1 MKNSRKIAA
10 GICCMLLSVTCLAAD
25 QWQTARGIAEKITRM
40 QVVAHSDSVEDQELK
55 LAVRDTAAAIVQEI
69 TEGETDP
76 YRARNLIAE
85 ALPQI
90 ETAASQTVYAAGR
103 VYPVHAALETV
114 VYPFRDYGTFALPAG
129 EYTALRVIIGEGA
142 GQNWWCVAF
151 PGLCE
156 PYACIDETC
165 LSARETAFITG
176 DAPKMRFYLA
186 ERLQALYVR
195 LRASHPVHPSGNG
208 R

>member
-1 MKNSRKIAA
+1 MKNSWKIAA
-10 GICCMLLSVTCLAAD
+10 GICCLLLSVTCLAAD
-25 QWQTARGIAEKITRM
+25 QWQTARGIAAKITRM
-40 QVVAHSDSVEDQELK
+40 QIVAHSDSVEDQELK
-55 LAVRDTAAAIVQEI
+55 LAVRDAAAAVVREI
-69 TEGETDP
+69 TDGETDP
-76 YRARNLIAE
+76 YHARELIA
-85 ALPQI
+85 ASLPKI
-90 ETAASQTVYAAGR
+90 ENAASQTVYAAGY
-103 VYPVHAALETV
+103 VYPVRAALQTV

-156 PYACIDETC
+156 PYARIDETC

-176 DAPKMRFYLA
+176 DAPQIRFYLA

-195 LRASHPVHPSGNG
+195 IKASHPVHPSVNG

>member
-1 MKNSRKIAA
+1 MKNSWKIAA
-10 GICCMLLSVTCLAAD
+10 GICCILLSVTCLAMD

-40 QVVAHSDSVEDQELK
+40 QVIAHSDSEEDQALK
-55 LAVRDTAAAIVQEI
+55 LAVRDTLAAEVREI

-76 YRARNLIAE
+76 YRARELIAE

-90 ETAASQTVYAAGR
+90 ENAASQTVYAAGYA
-103 VYPVHAALETV
+103 YPVRAAVENV

-142 GQNWWCVAF
+142 GHNWWCVAF

-156 PYACIDETC
+156 PYARIDETC

-176 DAPKMRFYLA
+176 DAPQIRFYLA

-195 LRASHPVHPSGNG
+195 LKASHPILLSGNA